1 MPAHLLTK
9 EAFAIYLRHLRA
21 DSVIAVN
28 ITNRHLNLAPV
39 VLAVA
44 REYHLQTARI
54 FSEPNNQEL
63 GYRADWLLL
72 TKNAEFLAKTK
83 AAPPPGVRASEPVL
97 WTDHYSNLFQ
107 ILE

>member
-1 MPAHLLTK
+1 
-9 EAFAIYLRHLRA
+9 
-21 DSVIAVN
+21 VN

-39 VLAVA
+39 VLALA
-44 REYHLQTARI
+44 REYHLQSLRI
-54 FSEPNNQEL
+54 FSEPNSQQL

-72 TKNAEFLAKTK
+72 TKNADFLAATP
-83 AAPPPGVRASEPVL
+83 AAPPPGVRPSEPVL